1 MFQCAPFVPNAGMHW
16 RCIACG
22 VRAGA
27 TAMAVFRCTAR
38 ERCGRGWPNRD
49 GAPQTGGHI
58 GGRGCLIRWTPGRM
72 RGGEVGQGARGRLPG
87 IHDVEAEWRG
97 FVAPPGSGAAIG
109 RVRGAARLPIATCRR
124 RRSTPVPGGASSRA
138 PIDARGAVR
147 PSGPAPIY
155 SGLAASASN
164 RPSIYSRAA
173 VAAAGGDRVSRPA
186 ARSPGGP
193 HRAACR
199 ARGSGRAADIRAAG
213 AARAGPRRRGA
224 SRRCRRRRRSIR
236 WRATRSVDSWRVL
249 FSIRGCLTVAGQSA
263 GRVTRAVKAV
273 TVCHGGRA
281 SRQRAE
287 AGLPV
292 FLRLTMDVARAARTS
307 RPVYRLTDVF

>member
-1 MFQCAPFVPNAGMHW
+1 MDAWAHASGRGGAG
-16 RCIACG
+16 
-22 VRAGA
+22 RAGA
-27 TAMAVFRCTAR
+27 PA
-38 ERCGRGWPNRD
+38 
-49 GAPQTGGHI
+49 GH
-58 GGRGCLIRWTPGRM
+58 
-72 RGGEVGQGARGRLPG
+72 
-87 IHDVEAEWRG
+87 HDVEAEWRG

-173 VAAAGGDRVSRPA
+173 VAAVGGDRVSRPA

-213 AARAGPRRRGA
+213 AARAGQKRHGA

-249 FSIRGCLTVAGQSA
+249 FSIRGCLTLACQSA

-273 TVCHGGRA
+273 TVCHGRRA
-281 SRQRAE
+281 NRQRAE
-287 AGLPV
+287 AGLAV

>member
-1 MFQCAPFVPNAGMHW
+1 
-16 RCIACG
+16 
-22 VRAGA
+22 
-27 TAMAVFRCTAR
+27 
-38 ERCGRGWPNRD
+38 
-49 GAPQTGGHI
+49 
-58 GGRGCLIRWTPGRM
+58 M
-72 RGGEVGQGARGRLPG
+72 RRGEVGQGARGRLPG
-87 IHDVEAEWRG
+87 IMMSRLNGAG
-97 FVAPPGSGAAIG
+97 SGSGAAIG
-109 RVRGAARLPIATCRR
+109 RMRGAARLPIATCRR

-164 RPSIYSRAA
+164 RLSIYSRAA
-173 VAAAGGDRVSRPA
+173 VAAVGGDRVSRPA
-186 ARSPGGP
+186 ERSPGGP

-213 AARAGPRRRGA
+213 AARAGPKRHGA

-249 FSIRGCLTVAGQSA
+249 FSIRGCLTLACQSA

-273 TVCHGGRA
+273 TVCHGRRA
-281 SRQRAE
+281 NRQRAE
-287 AGLPV
+287 AGLAV